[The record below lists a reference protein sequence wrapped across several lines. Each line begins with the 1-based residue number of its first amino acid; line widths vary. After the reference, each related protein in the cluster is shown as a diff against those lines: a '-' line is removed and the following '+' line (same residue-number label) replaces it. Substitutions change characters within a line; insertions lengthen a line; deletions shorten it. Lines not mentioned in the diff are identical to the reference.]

1 MCSRHQWLLP
11 GLENYSFRYL
21 REETPGELICLL
33 SEWVPANER
42 SGHTPSEVWHDQD
55 EYRKRNI
62 DFYDKVGKHLEHR
75 HPNPAT

>member
-1 MCSRHQWLLP
+1 MPWL
-11 GLENYSFRYL
+11 EKYSYRYL
-21 REETPGELICLL
+21 REETSGELTCLL

-42 SGHTPSEVWHDQD
+42 SDHTPSEVWHDQD

-62 DFYDKVGKHLEHR
+62 EFYDKVGKHLEHR